1 MTGREVPGTRK
12 NRETR
17 ELRAAADPATPL
29 PRPEQSGHRTPTG
42 AGV

>member
-1 MTGREVPGTRK
+1 MGREVPGTRK

-17 ELRAAADPATPL
+17 EVRVADAEEAPP